1 MKKVLIVALSVI
13 MFLTVSTTSV
23 FAQTGSSSLKDNKV
37 ELGQELVID
46 ESTEGISDVL
56 TYEELVS
63 EVANDQNISKEQA
76 RNELTSSL
84 YGTSG
89 KVVNKSSVAAA
100 ATATYRTISTSVSV
114 TSTYKPQIRYYCQ
127 TDERGGSF
135 RAIKKILKVS
145 LNRSYNGK

>member
-1 MKKVLIVALSVI
+1 

-84 YGTSG
+84 YGTFG
-89 KVVNKSSVAAA
+89 KVVNKSVVAAA

-127 TDERGGSF
+127 TDEGGGSF
-135 RAIKKILKVS
+135 RAIKK
-145 LNRSYNGK
+145 Y